1 MLKQLE
7 DAIIEFVCSDD
18 FERRMNDTTAISDL
32 MRATEYKIQAYFDAY
47 QRLVDPPVIAD
58 VSQAQQDG
66 DEQQIMEQKE
76 ENVTA

>member
-1 MLKQLE
+1 
-7 DAIIEFVCSDD
+7 
-18 FERRMNDTTAISDL
+18 